1 MKAKPITIGSVFRL
15 GDHILGCGDST
26 DAAFV
31 SRVIGKTKVNLI
43 LTDVPYGVAY
53 VEGKEEFHKG
63 KTKHTAI
70 ANDHAQGDDEYRA
83 FTRKW
88 LDAVRPFLT
97 RKNTLYCFNS
107 DKMIFALREGMQDAG
122 WHFGQLIVWIKN
134 QAILGRLD
142 YMPQHELLA
151 YGWHGAHEFH
161 KSKDKSVIVYPKPSR
176 SRYHPTEKPIGL
188 LRHLL
193 LNSSRIGEMVY
204 DPFLGSGSTLLA
216 AEQTKRHCIGIELDP
231 MYCAVVIERFQKITG
246 IKAEPLPSP
255 SRP

>member
-1 MKAKPITIGSVFRL
+1 MKTKPITIGSVFRL
-15 GDHILGCGDST
+15 GSHLLACGDST

-31 SRVIGKTKVNLI
+31 TYVIANTKINLI

-88 LDAVRPFLT
+88 LEAVRPFLV
-97 RKNTLYCFNS
+97 RKNSLYCFNS
-107 DKMIFALREGMQDAG
+107 DKMIFALREGMRDAG

-161 KSKDKSVIVYPKPSR
+161 KSKDKSVIMYPKPSR
-176 SRYHPTEKPIGL
+176 SLYHPTEKPIGL

-193 LNSSRIGEMVY
+193 LNSSRIGETVY

-231 MYCAVVIERFQKITG
+231 AYCAVVIERFQKLTG
-246 IKAEPLPSP
+246 ITAEALPSP
-255 SRP
+255 SRS

>member
-1 MKAKPITIGSVFRL
+1 MKTKPITIGSIFRL
-15 GDHILGCGDST
+15 GDHILACGDST

-31 SRVIGKTKVNLI
+31 SRVIAKAKVNLI

-63 KTKHTAI
+63 KTKHAAI

-88 LDAVRPFLT
+88 LEAVRPFLA
-97 RKNTLYCFNS
+97 RKNALYCFNS
-107 DKMIFALREGMQDAG
+107 DKMIFALREGMRDAG

-161 KSKDKSVIVYPKPSR
+161 KSKDKSVIVHPKPSR

-193 LNSSRIGEMVY
+193 LNNSRIGETIY

-216 AEQTKRHCIGIELDP
+216 AEQTKRKCIGIELDP
-231 MYCAVVIERFQKITG
+231 KYCAVVIERLQKITG
-246 IKAEPLPSP
+246 IEAEILPFP
-255 SRP
+255 SQS